1 MGGLNME
8 ECKICM
14 HEAKVG
20 MQLSRAIFSHNG
32 LLLLPKQAILTPK
45 VIIRLKLYGVE
56 ELFIFKQ
63 GKNEVLR
70 ESEVESYITH
80 TRETK
85 AFKIF
90 DESHSQSV
98 KLVKNAFNGMLK
110 DNNKIDTEALI
121 SDVDNLLKTSKN
133 GIQVFDMLHC
143 MRDYD
148 DSTYVHSINVSLICN
163 VIGTWVGF
171 SKEDVQ
177 ILTLCGLL
185 HDVGKLMM
193 PKEIICKPGQLTT
206 LEYATIKTHP
216 YMGYS
221 ILQEDIDEHVK
232 KAVLQ
237 HHEKCDGS
245 GYPNGLKKNQIDE
258 FAKIVTIA
266 DIYDAMTANRVYR
279 EGLCPFDVIELFE
292 MEGFQ
297 KYDPYY
303 LLIFLERM
311 VESYI
316 NRRVRLSNND
326 EGQIIMINK
335 STLSKPVVCVHNEY
349 IDLSRVNDLSIKTLL

>member
-1 MGGLNME
+1 ME
-8 ECKICM
+8 ESKICM
-14 HEAKVG
+14 HEAKAG
-20 MQLSRAIFSHNG
+20 MQLSRSIYGNKG
-32 LLLLPKQAILTPK
+32 LLLLPKQAILTPR
-45 VIIRLKLYGVE
+45 VIIRLTLYGIE
-56 ELFIFKQ
+56 ELFISKSRE
-63 GKNEVLR
+63 NEGLK
-70 ESEVESYITH
+70 ESEMGSYIKR
-80 TRETK
+80 TRETE
-85 AFKIF
+85 AFKAF

-98 KLVKNAFNGMLK
+98 NLVKNAFNGMLK

-148 DSTYVHSINVSLICN
+148 DSTYVHSVNVSLICN
-163 VIGTWVGF
+163 VIGKWLGF
-171 SKEDVQ
+171 SQSDVQ

-185 HDVGKLMM
+185 HDIGKLMM
-193 PKEIICKPGQLTT
+193 PKEIISKPGKLTT
-206 LEYATIKTHP
+206 FEYATIKTHP
-216 YMGYS
+216 YIGYS
-221 ILQEDIDEHVK
+221 ILQDDIDEHVK

-245 GYPNGLKKNQIDE
+245 GYPNGLKKDEIDE

-303 LLIFLERM
+303 LLTFLERM

-316 NRRVRLSNND
+316 NRGVRLSNND

-335 STLSKPVVCVHNEY
+335 STLSKPVVRVHNEY
-349 IDLSRVNDLSIKTLL
+349 IDLSRVNDLSIRALL

>member
-1 MGGLNME
+1 MQE
-8 ECKICM
+8 SKICM
-14 HEAKVG
+14 HEAKAG
-20 MQLSRAIFSHNG
+20 MQLSRAIYDNKG
-32 LLLLPKQAILTPK
+32 LLLLPKRAILTSRM
-45 VIIRLKLYGVE
+45 IIRLKLYGIE
-56 ELFIFKQ
+56 ELFISNSRE
-63 GKNEVLR
+63 NEGLK
-70 ESEVESYITH
+70 ESEMGSYITRI
-80 TRETK
+80 RETE
-85 AFKIF
+85 AFKVF

-121 SDVDNLLKTSKN
+121 SDVDNLLRTSKN

-143 MRDYD
+143 IRDYD
-148 DSTYVHSINVSLICN
+148 DSTYVHSVNVSLICN
-163 VIGTWVGF
+163 VIGKWLGF
-171 SKEDVQ
+171 SQTDVQ

-185 HDVGKLMM
+185 HDIGKLMM
-193 PKEIICKPGQLTT
+193 PKEIISKPGKLTT
-206 LEYATIKTHP
+206 FEYATIKTHP
-216 YMGYS
+216 YIGYS
-221 ILQEDIDEHVK
+221 ILQDDMDEHVK

-279 EGLCPFDVIELFE
+279 EGLCPFDVIEIFE
-292 MEGFQ
+292 IEGFQ
-297 KYDPYY
+297 KYEPYY
-303 LLIFLERM
+303 LLTFLERM

-316 NRRVRLSNND
+316 NRGVRLSNND

-335 STLSKPVVCVHNEY
+335 STLSKPVVRVQNEY
-349 IDLSRVNDLSIKTLL
+349 IDLSRVNDLSIRALL